1 MLSVEWGKHNNINII
16 LLDYSEIFSCLARNT
31 IVLAALWLFIF
42 PLSIKTN
49 HFILVIE
56 WAGRALHE
64 YIISCDKKRC
74 IRNDD
79 TMKYI
84 IDKSN
89 QTNRQTNENGIERH

>member
-1 MLSVEWGKHNNINII
+1 M
-16 LLDYSEIFSCLARNT
+16 
-31 IVLAALWLFIF
+31 
-42 PLSIKTN
+42 
-49 HFILVIE
+49 VIE